1 MKSQIYLTLPVA
13 TTALNLLF
21 AYFLIKN
28 KAVSADAQP
37 AKNGGLQ
44 GIQGP
49 PQCTRIDASKGVCAE
64 DSPKDYF
71 QLMETETDEL
81 LEEEEEEEQEDP
93 MLAKM
98 PGLDFKAYRRA
109 DISSFYQEP
118 PGSRTEKKPSFTGQA
133 GKFVNMSPERLDLY
147 WDAGEGPPG
156 NHMSQTGP
164 FESTGTAT
172 FPGHVFYFVKPKT
185 NEVACSFSM
194 AQGTSV
200 HYCNPFVDNDPNDPS
215 SGVYIGERLSLET
228 SLSEEMR
235 TLYDAANFNRE
246 FAELYKNFTGGSEW
260 LANYPSMPPQH
271 HIWRADY
278 FGQEH
283 QIESQETQF
292 VKLPPQDKLHVL
304 SRQEMRRHE
313 SAPIFLGEYRESGT
327 MNITIKAVSCAPR
340 IFQIDNFLSEVE
352 VDQ

>member
-1 MKSQIYLTLPVA
+1 MKSHIYLTLPVA

-21 AYFLIKN
+21 AYFIIKN
-28 KAVSADAQP
+28 KAVSVDAQS
-37 AKNGGLQ
+37 ANNGGLE
-44 GIQGP
+44 GIQGRS
-49 PQCTRIDASKGVCAE
+49 QCTRIDAGQGVLCTE
-64 DSPKDYF
+64 NSTKDYSQF
-71 QLMETETDEL
+71 MDETETDEL
-81 LEEEEEEEQEDP
+81 LEEEEEDEDP
-93 MLAKM
+93 MLAKI

-133 GKFVNMSPERLDLY
+133 GKFVNMSPERLDLH
-147 WDAGEGPPG
+147 WDAGQGPPG
-156 NHMSQTGP
+156 NHMSKTGP

-185 NEVACSFSM
+185 DEVACSFAM
-194 AQGTSV
+194 VQGTSV
-200 HYCNPFVDNDPNDPS
+200 YYCNPFVDNDNDPS
-215 SGVYIGERLSLET
+215 SGVYSGERLSLKT
-228 SLSEEMR
+228 TLSEEMR
-235 TLYDAANFNRE
+235 KLYDAAIYNRE
-246 FAELYKNFTGGSEW
+246 FAGLYRNFTGGSEW
-260 LANYPSMPPQH
+260 LANYPSKPPQH

-283 QIESQETQF
+283 QVESQETQF
-292 VKLPPQDKLHVL
+292 VKLPPQDELQVL
-304 SRQEMRRHE
+304 SRQDMRRHK
-313 SAPIFLGEYRESGT
+313 SAPISLSKYREPGT

>member
-37 AKNGGLQ
+37 ANNGGLQ
-44 GIQGP
+44 GIQRR
-49 PQCTRIDASKGVCAE
+49 PQCTLIDASQGVCAE
-64 DSPKDYF
+64 ASTKDYF
-71 QLMETETDEL
+71 QFMEIETDEEL
-81 LEEEEEEEQEDP
+81 LEEYEEDKDP
-93 MLAKM
+93 MLAKI

-109 DISSFYQEP
+109 DISSFYQES

-133 GKFVNMSPERLDLY
+133 GKFVNMSPERLDLH

-164 FESTGTAT
+164 FESTGTST
-172 FPGHVFYFVKPKT
+172 FPDHVFYFLKPKT
-185 NEVACSFSM
+185 NEVACSFPM

-200 HYCNPFVDNDPNDPS
+200 YYCNPFVDNDPNDPS
-215 SGVYIGERLSLET
+215 SGVYNGERLSLET
-228 SLSEEMR
+228 LSEEMR
-235 TLYDAANFNRE
+235 KLYDAANYNRE
-246 FAELYKNFTGGSEW
+246 FAALYRNFTGGSEW
-260 LANYPSMPPQH
+260 LANYPSKPPQH
-271 HIWRADY
+271 HMWRADY

-292 VKLPPQDKLHVL
+292 VKLPPQGELHVL
-304 SRQEMRRHE
+304 SRRNMRRHE
-313 SAPIFLGEYRESGT
+313 SAPILLSEYREPGT

>member
-1 MKSQIYLTLPVA
+1 MKSQMYLTLPVA

-21 AYFLIKN
+21 AYFLTN
-28 KAVSADAQP
+28 KAVSVNAQP
-37 AKNGGLQ
+37 ANNGGLQ
-44 GIQGP
+44 GIQGR
-49 PQCTRIDASKGVCAE
+49 PQCTHVDASQGVCAE
-64 DSPKDYF
+64 DSMKDYF
-71 QLMETETDEL
+71 RSVETETDEL
-81 LEEEEEEEQEDP
+81 LEEEEEDP

-118 PGSRTEKKPSFTGQA
+118 PGSRAEKKPAFTGQA
-133 GKFVNMSPERLDLY
+133 GKFVNMSPERLDLH
-147 WDAGEGPPG
+147 WDAGQGPPG

-164 FESTGTAT
+164 FESTGTST

-194 AQGTSV
+194 ARGTSV
-200 HYCNPFVDNDPNDPS
+200 YYCNPFVDNDPNDAS
-215 SGVYIGERLSLET
+215 SGVYSGKRLAWET
-228 SLSEEMR
+228 LSEEMR
-235 TLYDAANFNRE
+235 KLYDAANYNRE
-246 FAELYKNFTGGSEW
+246 FAELYRNFTGGSEW
-260 LANYPSMPPQH
+260 LANYPSKPPQH

-292 VKLPPQDKLHVL
+292 VELPPQDELHGL
-304 SRQEMRRHE
+304 SRQDMRRTE
-313 SAPIFLGEYRESGT
+313 SAPISLNEYREPGT